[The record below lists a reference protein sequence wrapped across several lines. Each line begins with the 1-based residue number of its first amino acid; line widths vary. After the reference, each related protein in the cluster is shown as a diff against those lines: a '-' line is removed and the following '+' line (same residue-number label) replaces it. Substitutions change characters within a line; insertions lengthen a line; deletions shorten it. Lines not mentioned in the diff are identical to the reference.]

1 MGPSVWSLISLGV
14 LNFPLEVKF
23 PNFGAGKAAPPPPTT
38 HCTSV
43 LGWVI
48 MPVISSPR
56 GSGAATA
63 LTAPRD

>member
-1 MGPSVWSLISLGV
+1 MVASLRV
-14 LNFPLEVKF
+14 LDFPLEVKF

-43 LGWVI
+43 PGLGNNACHFL
-48 MPVISSPR
+48 SR